1 MRSILTVECVGWF
14 GTKEYLSVIFRNLVR
29 QLIHEGINQLKARA
43 HYSIHR
49 QQHRPSLTKLVSP
62 KSHWFASDQDFT
74 ALRVVDVD
82 VDQLGGGGLQVGRV
96 ASHVGGGH
104 VSHGGGHVGH
114 GGGGSGDGVRDLRQL
129 GRLVPAVQGRR
140 LVVRYWGPH
149 LNALPS
155 LRSTQD

>member
-14 GTKEYLSVIFRNLVR
+14 GTKEYLSVIFRNSVR
-29 QLIHEGINQLKARA
+29 QLIHEWINQLKARA

-49 QQHRPSLTKLVSP
+49 QRHRPSLTRLVSP

-74 ALRVVDVD
+74 ALRVVEVV
-82 VDQLGGGGLQVGRV
+82 VDQLGGGGLQVSRV
-96 ASHVGGGH
+96 ASQV
-104 VSHGGGHVGH
+104 VSHGGHVGH

-140 LVVRYWGPH
+140 LVVRYRGPH

>member
-14 GTKEYLSVIFRNLVR
+14 GTKEYLSVIFRNSVR
-29 QLIHEGINQLKARA
+29 QLIHEWINQLKARA

-49 QQHRPSLTKLVSP
+49 QRHRPSLTKLVSP

-82 VDQLGGGGLQVGRV
+82 ADHLGGGGLQVGRV
-96 ASHVGGGH
+96 ASHVGRGHVGGH
-104 VSHGGGHVGH
+104 GGH

-149 LNALPS
+149 LNTFPS
-155 LRSTQD
+155 LRST